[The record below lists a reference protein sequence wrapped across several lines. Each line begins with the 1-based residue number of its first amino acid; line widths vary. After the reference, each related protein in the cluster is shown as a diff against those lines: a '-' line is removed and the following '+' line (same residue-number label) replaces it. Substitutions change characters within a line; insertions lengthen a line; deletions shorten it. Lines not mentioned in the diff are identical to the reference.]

1 MDNDNLALFKCSKLN
16 KIISSTSSSNNSY
29 KQLVNK
35 FEMLQNLI
43 KKFNNLPKHTEL
55 YNCSTCE
62 QTGSYSYHSNGLFL
76 CLHCTYY
83 GCNGLLPGQHQHFK
97 EHNADHI
104 FGINT
109 TNLKLF
115 CFHCNDYI
123 FNFNKNGDSKILENV
138 NYQMFLGLFKFN
150 NFGASCYMN
159 STIQSL
165 IHNPY
170 FNSYFLSNQHYKE
183 CKKLN
188 EKECLSCLLVD
199 LHALVFSGNLNND
212 QSMINFL
219 KMTLNSDSGLKHLF
233 NGYTQ
238 QDAHEYWQFL
248 VNRLHLDHTANGSK
262 KLPTYPEFNNIEK
275 CECIT
280 HVTFQGVLEN
290 NIYCRNCSSVTKKYE
305 EFLDLSINI
314 SDSSDESLSDCLKN
328 FFSKEHI
335 KDYKH
340 KCEACDKVNDSI
352 MKQSI
357 VNKFPL
363 TLCIQLKRFKQL
375 NNGNFIKI
383 NNFTKFDKYL
393 DMGPYSLDSENNI
406 IYELNTVVIHEG
418 NNFDT
423 GHYIVMVNM
432 GNGIWFKFNDH
443 KFLKVDEEVVLKQ
456 TAYLLFYTLR

>member
-1 MDNDNLALFKCSKLN
+1 MNNNNEIMFKCSELN
-16 KIISSTSSSNNSY
+16 KLSEAVPSSNHSY
-29 KQLVNK
+29 KQLIKK

-43 KKFNNLPKHTEL
+43 KKFNQLPRQQEL
-55 YNCSTCE
+55 FNCTTCE
-62 QTGSYSYHSNGLFL
+62 QTNCYPYHSNGLFL

-83 GCNGLLPGQHQHFK
+83 GCNGSLLGQKQHFK
-97 EHNADHI
+97 EHNSEHI

-109 TNLKLF
+109 NNLNLF

-123 FNFNKNGDSKILENV
+123 LNFNKNTDDGILENV
-138 NYQMFLGLFKFN
+138 NYQMLLGLFKFN

-159 STIQSL
+159 SILQSL

-170 FNSYFLSNQHYKE
+170 FNNYFLSIQHYRE
-183 CKKLN
+183 CSKLN

-199 LHALVFSGNLNND
+199 LHSLAYSGNLNND
-212 QSMINFL
+212 QAMINFL
-219 KMTLNSDSGLKHLF
+219 KMTLRSDSEMKHVF

-248 VNRLHLDHTANGSK
+248 VNRLHLESTQNGNK
-262 KLPTYPEFNNIEK
+262 KLPTYHEFNNIEN

-280 HVTFQGVLEN
+280 HVTFQGILEN
-290 NIYCRNCSSVTKKYE
+290 NIYCNHCNSVTKKFE

-314 SDSSDESLSDCLKN
+314 PDNVDASLNDCLEN
-328 FFSKEHI
+328 FFNKEHI

-340 KCEACDKVNDSI
+340 MCVTCNTVNDSI
-352 MKQSI
+352 VKQSKI
-357 VNKFPL
+357 NKFPL

-375 NNGNFIKI
+375 NNGNLSKI
-383 NNFTKFDKYL
+383 NNFIKFDKFL
-393 DMGPYSLDSENNI
+393 EMGLYSLDQNNSLV
-406 IYELNTVVIHEG
+406 YELSSVVIHEG

-443 KFLKVDEEVVLKQ
+443 RFVKIDEESVLKQ